1 MAAVANVAINVDSRS
16 AAQKLKDLDRRA
28 RRTETAFDKLGSAA
42 VKLGGALAGLQA
54 ASFVFAK
61 TAELEKQTRSLQV
74 LTGSLE
80 NAKKVVKELQ
90 QFGVVTPFTSE
101 ELIETAK
108 RLKAFGF
115 ETERIVDVTKRLSD
129 IAGATGADLGGIAT
143 AFGQIQ
149 AKGRLQGEEL
159 LQLQERGVDLQGTLR
174 KEYGLTAE
182 EFQKALSKGQIGAD
196 AVNLALVK
204 LTEAGGKYAGGA
216 VSQSDTLSG
225 KLSTLQDN
233 VDNLAR
239 TLGSALSPAVKGVLD
254 IAIEGLGQVNKLFTE
269 GKLLIEIGL
278 LTAAFVGLNK
288 VIQIFLASKLA
299 TFLLNQ
305 ATLMQAF
312 GAKIYFTAAAQGV
325 LNGVMATGS
334 ALMAALPLAAVTL
347 GVIGL
352 VDALRQA
359 ATDQDAFNKLLSEGT
374 VEQLKNA
381 LATEEANLAL
391 AKRFELQGRG
401 AGRAAD
407 RSRIERSQSK
417 IQQLEQALAE
427 GMLGGGSLPQG
438 QTKSAGSLKLP
449 KSDDGGSKAADKL
462 KQQVAAGA
470 RLAQQFERQKMLLQ
484 ASNDL
489 GRSLLQ
495 IEFSRADAI
504 QRINETAAET
514 QKQDLIAAANA
525 VFKLETLQKIDEFG
539 KSALEQADAL
549 INRTNQ
555 QIADEKRREELIAE
569 GINPA
574 LADELVKIESTFKKQ
589 QEKLEAV
596 KLMLQAQLALVDAT
610 SEEAKKIQEVIDKI
624 KEKQQVLGQTQ
635 EKAEDNA
642 KETDEEKKAREKAEK
657 LKAMME
663 DLKKNAIASVATALE
678 DALVTTLEK
687 AITGAEDLGEA
698 LQGIASSLLKDL
710 GRMFIRSG
718 ISGLG
723 GLMGFA
729 DGGFAQPG
737 KSYVV
742 GERGPELLTMSASG
756 GYVTSNS
763 SSEAAMDRYSGS
775 GGNGGSISVNY
786 NVTEINQMK
795 FVTEDQFRAG
805 ITQAAKQ
812 GADGGFNK
820 TMTSLKNNRST
831 RSRVGI

>member
-1 MAAVANVAINVDSRS
+1 MAAVANVAINVDSRDAS
-16 AAQKLKDLDRRA
+16 RKLREVANRSKEVSKAAG
-28 RRTETAFDKLGSAA
+28 TASSNIQRFGVSLRSTVGPLVALTAAATFLGRSLSVLGSRQADAAALANGLEKLGKGEATLRRLQKSADELGKATLFDQEDFDAGFKLLTSFRKVSVDSYERVAEAAADVAQITGQDVKSALLQLSKALEDPAKQVTALARSGTVFTEQQKEQIKTLQESGRIVEAQNLILKEIEAQYGGAARAAGSAGYAGAVDSLGESFRDFQERVASGVEPAVVGATRALTDLFDVLGSIPEPVGQAALGIGATATAILAVKAAAAAAIPVVKALFALVVANPFIALAAGVTAAA
-42 VKLGGALAGLQA
+42 VALAGYRNESERIADAAAGGGAAEVQA
-54 ASFVFAK
+54 ARAK
-61 TAELEKQTRSLQV
+61 
-74 LTGSLE
+74 
-80 NAKKVVKELQ
+80 
-90 QFGVVTPFTSE
+90 
-101 ELIETAK
+101 LIETEQEIS
-108 RLKAFGF
+108 LKKL
-115 ETERIVDVTKRLSD
+115 ELE
-129 IAGATGADLGGIAT
+129 GATGRKAQEIKRKLKSLRDD
-143 AFGQIQ
+143 
-149 AKGRLQGEEL
+149 AK
-159 LQLQERGVDLQGTLR
+159 
-174 KEYGLTAE
+174 
-182 EFQKALSKGQIGAD
+182 
-196 AVNLALVK
+196 
-204 LTEAGGKYAGGA
+204 
-216 VSQSDTLSG
+216 
-225 KLSTLQDN
+225 
-233 VDNLAR
+233 
-239 TLGSALSPAVKGVLD
+239 
-254 IAIEGLGQVNKLFTE
+254 
-269 GKLLIEIGL
+269 
-278 LTAAFVGLNK
+278 
-288 VIQIFLASKLA
+288 
-299 TFLLNQ
+299 
-305 ATLMQAF
+305 
-312 GAKIYFTAAAQGV
+312 
-325 LNGVMATGS
+325 
-334 ALMAALPLAAVTL
+334 
-347 GVIGL
+347 
-352 VDALRQA
+352 ALRQSIPRA
-359 ATDQDAFNKLLSEGT
+359 SGTQDQPDTSVLPSE
-374 VEQLKNA
+374 
-381 LATEEANLAL
+381 
-391 AKRFELQGRG
+391 
-401 AGRAAD
+401 
-407 RSRIERSQSK
+407 S
-417 IQQLEQALAE
+417 
-427 GMLGGGSLPQG
+427 GG
-438 QTKSAGSLKLP
+438 
-449 KSDDGGSKAADKL
+449 DSKAEDKL
-462 KQQVAAGA
+462 KKQLAAGA

-489 GRSLLQ
+489 EQSLLR

-525 VFKLETLQKIDEFG
+525 AFKLETLQKIDEFG

-574 LADELVKIESTFKKQ
+574 LADELVKIESTFQKQ

-596 KLMLQAQLALVDAT
+596 KLMLQSQLALIDAT

-635 EKAEDNA
+635 QTAEDNA
-642 KETDEEKKAREKAEK
+642 KETDEERKAREKAEK
-657 LKAMME
+657 LKAMMK
-663 DLKKNAIASVATALE
+663 DLKENAIASVATALE
-678 DALVTTLEK
+678 DALVTTIEK

-710 GRMFIRSG
+710 GRMFIRAG
-718 ISGLG
+718 IG

-763 SSEAAMDRYSGS
+763 SSEAAMDRYSGN